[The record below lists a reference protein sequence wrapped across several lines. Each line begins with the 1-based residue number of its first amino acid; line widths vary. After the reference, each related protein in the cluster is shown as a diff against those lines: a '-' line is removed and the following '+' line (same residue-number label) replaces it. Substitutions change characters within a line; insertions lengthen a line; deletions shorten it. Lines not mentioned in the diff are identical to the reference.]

1 MRLRGSRS
9 PSAPGSDA
17 NGDVENLPKLKLAN
31 HLNTVPSSVRI
42 YVI

>member
-1 MRLRGSRS
+1 LRGSRS

-17 NGDVENLPKLKLAN
+17 NGDVENLPKLKLAS
-31 HLNTVPSSVRI
+31 HLNTVSSSRQA